1 MQVVGRQRCLFPL
14 AYVGEF
20 TEGAPPPTGAASDSA
35 YGSENDLPTNSPAVL
50 RSESGGG
57 LVLDVREGERV
68 MEENARLRRNWIE

>member
-1 MQVVGRQRCLFPL
+1 MGRP
-14 AYVGEF
+14 
-20 TEGAPPPTGAASDSA
+20 GAASDSA
-35 YGSENDLPTNSPAVL
+35 YGSENDLPSNSPAVL